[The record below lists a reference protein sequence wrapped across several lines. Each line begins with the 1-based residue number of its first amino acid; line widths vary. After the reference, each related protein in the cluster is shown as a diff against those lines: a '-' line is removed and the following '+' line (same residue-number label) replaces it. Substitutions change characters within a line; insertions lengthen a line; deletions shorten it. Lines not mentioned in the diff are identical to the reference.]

1 MYYFAYGSNMNL
13 VYMYLRC
20 PGAVPLGPA
29 VLRDYRVVERG
40 YADIDRSPGDCVH
53 GLLWEVTESDLHAM
67 DLYEEYPE
75 WYIRYEVPVEM
86 DRCEFL
92 AIVYEMTP
100 ETKLKSKGEYYS
112 EDYRKICSDG
122 AESNGI
128 INCFLTMDCAPGRT
142 GVTPGLDK
150 LFKDRYRS
158 ARDDLL

>member
-1 MYYFAYGSNMNL
+1 
-13 VYMYLRC
+13 MYLRC

-29 VLRDYRVVERG
+29 VLYDYRVVERG

-53 GLLWEVTESDLHAM
+53 GLLWDVTESDVQAM

-86 DRCEFL
+86 DRCDFF

-100 ETKLKSKGEYYS
+100 ETKQKSEGKLYS
-112 EDYRKICSDG
+112 DDYRKICSHG
-122 AESNGI
+122 ADNNGI
-128 INCFLTMDCAPGRT
+128 INCFRTADNDNAGPGD
-142 GVTPGLDK
+142 TPGLDK